1 MFQTSPEF
9 QDYLDQTRKSCPVA
23 PALWEKFHFVRPDSI
38 SLFDSVCMGWLKVIP
53 DYEILARYANRPGAI
68 ANIVKGDCARR
79 LGQGQVIVEP
89 CTRWEATHIE
99 LQGSGIIWLGRVTC
113 MGVLAKVDPARI
125 ERDEAQHARFLR
137 DAHLD
142 RVTARA
148 R

>member
-1 MFQTSPEF
+1 MFQTAPEF
-9 QDYLDQTRKSCPVA
+9 QDYLDQTRKNCPVA
-23 PALWEKFHFVRPDSI
+23 PAMWERVGYNSSATTQCESQCH
-38 SLFDSVCMGWLKVIP
+38 GWLKVIP

-68 ANIVKGDCARR
+68 ANLVKGDCSRR

-113 MGVLAKVDPARI
+113 MGVLANVDPDRI
-125 ERDEAQHARFLR
+125 EKDEVQHARFLR